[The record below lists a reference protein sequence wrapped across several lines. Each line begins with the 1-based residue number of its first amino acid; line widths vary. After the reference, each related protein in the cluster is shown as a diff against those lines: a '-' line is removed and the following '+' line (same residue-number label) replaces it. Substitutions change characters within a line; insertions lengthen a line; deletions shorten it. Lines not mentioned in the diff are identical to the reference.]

1 MTNPDMSQYLDV
13 FLDEGR
19 EQLVLLESN
28 ILEMERGNHTPE
40 MLQTLFRAAHTL
52 KGSSRAMGFLAIGDL
67 THEMENILDALRL
80 DQLQVSTPIVNAL
93 LDCLDALGALVDA
106 VGQSGTDTGVP
117 DKDIPALVAR
127 LDALRTAPSAAD
139 LPDASAPLAA
149 PSSPDAPSSGTFPLA
164 AHEQEA
170 VDAAR
175 DAGLGLY
182 QIYVT
187 LSPDC
192 LMKSVRAWMV
202 LSALEPLGT
211 VLAADPAEDALEEE
225 QFDRSFQLLCA
236 SSAAGDTLQAA
247 LSGVSEVESA
257 AVQLWQAEGAASS
270 SLLSSSLLSSPPAAF
285 TSGPFPVAEHEQ
297 ASLNAA
303 RDAGLGLY
311 QIFVTLSPDCLMKS
325 VRAWMVLSALEPI
338 GTVLAA
344 DPAEDALEEEQFESS
359 FRLLMAAETPADQI
373 EAALNGISE
382 LESVAVQPW
391 ETAAKQGAKAAAV
404 GAAEAPIAAAPAP
417 APVAAAKAA
426 ADKPPDKAPAA
437 EKAPVA
443 HSQTIRVEVSRLD
456 SLLNL
461 VGEMVIERA
470 QVQRMGAELHRRYP
484 RDEEAAQL
492 GETSHRIARV
502 TAELQDQIMKARML
516 PIDGV
521 FQRLPR
527 MVRDLAQKTG
537 KEVTFEMSG
546 GETELDRTVLEVLS
560 DPLIHLLRNS
570 VDHGI
575 EPPDGRASA
584 GKPAAGLVTLAARHQ
599 ENHIVIEIT
608 DDGRGMD
615 PARLKESAVRKG
627 LLTET
632 AAAAMS
638 DLDALG
644 LIFASGFST
653 AATLSDISGRGV
665 GMDIVRSNLEKVGG
679 RILIDSKLGSGS
691 RFTIHLPLTLAI
703 VRAVLVQS
711 GGGTY
716 VLPMGSVVEMLRL
729 GTNTGTTE
737 RRTLGGQA
745 VISLR
750 GRTIPLVNLSD
761 LLGGDPDASRP
772 ENIPDDSYVVV
783 AGAGSRSVG
792 LCVDALVG
800 EQEVVIKSLGTLLG
814 DIPGLS
820 GATILGDG
828 RVALIVDIA
837 RAVAQT
843 SVPAAGGPHAN
854 AAHATTGRAETSRG
868 ETERQLAHA

>member
-1 MTNPDMSQYLDV
+1 MTDSDMSQYLDV

-19 EQLVLLESN
+19 EQLALLETN
-28 ILEMERGNHTPE
+28 VLEMERGNHTPE
-40 MLQTLFRAAHTL
+40 MLQVLFRAAHTL

-80 DQLQVSTPIVNAL
+80 DQLQVTTPIVNAL
-93 LDCLDALGALVDA
+93 LDCLDALAALVDS
-106 VGQSGTDTGVP
+106 VGQSGTDTGAA

-127 LDALRTAPSAAD
+127 LNALRTAPGTTDAGAN
-139 LPDASAPLAA
+139 LVFVPDGHEEGRTQGSPLQ
-149 PSSPDAPSSGTFPLA
+149 PFPLA
-164 AHEQEA
+164 EHEQASLETA
-170 VDAAR
+170 LE
-175 DAGLGLY
+175 AGLTAY
-182 QIYVT
+182 RITVT
-187 LSPDC
+187 LSSDC

-211 VLAADPAEDALEEE
+211 VLASDPGEDALEAEE
-225 QFDRSFQLLCA
+225 FGQSFRLLF
-236 SSAAGDTLQAA
+236 AAETPVARLEAA
-247 LSGVSEVESA
+247 LRQISEVEAALMQPWEGAVEAPTFPQTQEDAGFPLAAHEMVGMSA
-257 AVQLWQAEGAASS
+257 AL
-270 SLLSSSLLSSPPAAF
+270 
-285 TSGPFPVAEHEQ
+285 
-297 ASLNAA
+297 
-303 RDAGLGLY
+303 DAGLSLY
-311 QIFVTLSPDCLMKS
+311 QISVTLAPDCLMKS
-325 VRAWMVLSALEPI
+325 VRAWMTLSALEPL

-344 DPAEDALEEEQFESS
+344 DPGEDALEAEEFGQS
-359 FRLLMAAETPADQI
+359 FRLLFAAETPRTQI
-373 EAALNGISE
+373 EAALGAISE
-382 LESVAVQPW
+382 LEAAAVQPW
-391 ETAAKQGAKAAAV
+391 RPPAASPASLSPALPTAKPAQDVLPPSRPAQDKPAAVDKPATSDKPAAA
-404 GAAEAPIAAAPAP
+404 
-417 APVAAAKAA
+417 
-426 ADKPPDKAPAA
+426 
-437 EKAPVA
+437 
-443 HSQTIRVEVSRLD
+443 QTIRVEVSRLD

-461 VGEMVIERA
+461 VGELVIERA
-470 QVQRMGAELHRRYP
+470 QIQRLGADLHRRYP
-484 RDEEAAQL
+484 RDEEAAQI
-492 GETSHRIARV
+492 GETTHRVARI

-521 FQRLPR
+521 FQRMPR

-537 KEVTFEMSG
+537 KEVRFEMSG
-546 GETELDRTVLEVLS
+546 GETELDRTMLEVLS

-575 EPPDGRASA
+575 EPPDARAQA
-584 GKPAAGLVTLAARHQ
+584 GKPAAGRVTLAARHE
-599 ENHIVIEIT
+599 ENHIVIEIE

-627 LLTET
+627 LLSEA

-638 DLDALG
+638 ERDALG

-653 AATLSDISGRGV
+653 AAVLSDISGRGV

-679 RILIDSKLGSGS
+679 RILTDSELGRGS

-716 VLPMGSVVEMLRL
+716 VLPLGSVAEMLRL
-729 GTNTGTTE
+729 GMDKGETG
-737 RRTLGGQA
+737 RRILGGQA

-761 LLGGDPDASRP
+761 LLSGSSEATRP
-772 ENIPDDSYVVV
+772 ERIAEEAYVVV
-783 AGAGSRSVG
+783 VGAGSRQVG

-828 RVALIVDIA
+828 RVALIVDVA
-837 RAVAQT
+837 KAVAQA
-843 SVPAAGGPHAN
+843 SAAP
-854 AAHATTGRAETSRG
+854 TPSRWA
-868 ETERQLAHA
+868 ETERSLAPA

>member
-1 MTNPDMSQYLDV
+1 MTNTDMSQYLDV

-28 ILEMERGNHTPE
+28 VLEMERGNHTPE
-40 MLQTLFRAAHTL
+40 MLQVLFRAAHTL

-106 VGQSGTDTGVP
+106 VGQSGTDAGAS

-127 LDALRTAPSAAD
+127 LDALRTESLPAPTTIDGGGAGAEGRGAEG
-139 LPDASAPLAA
+139 P
-149 PSSPDAPSSGTFPLA
+149 FPLA
-164 AHEQEA
+164 EHEQGA
-170 VDAAR
+170 MNAAR
-175 DAGLGLY
+175 EAGLTVY
-182 QIYVT
+182 RITVT
-187 LSPDC
+187 LAPDC

-211 VLAADPAEDALEEE
+211 VLASDP
-225 QFDRSFQLLCA
+225 
-236 SSAAGDTLQAA
+236 
-247 LSGVSEVESA
+247 SE
-257 AVQLWQAEGAASS
+257 
-270 SLLSSSLLSSPPAAF
+270 
-285 TSGPFPVAEHEQ
+285 
-297 ASLNAA
+297 N
-303 RDAGLGLY
+303 
-311 QIFVTLSPDCLMKS
+311 
-325 VRAWMVLSALEPI
+325 
-338 GTVLAA
+338 
-344 DPAEDALEEEQFESS
+344 ALEEEQFESS
-359 FRLLMAAETPADQI
+359 FRLLLAAETPADQI
-373 EAALNGISE
+373 ETALSGISE
-382 LESVAVQPW
+382 LKSVAVQPW
-391 ETAAKQGAKAAAV
+391 ENAGTKKSAPAE
-404 GAAEAPIAAAPAP
+404 EAPREAPVPANQAPATQASAP
-417 APVAAAKAA
+417 VTADKAPVAA
-426 ADKPPDKAPAA
+426 D
-437 EKAPVA
+437 KAPVA

-470 QVQRMGAELHRRYP
+470 QIQRMGADLHRRYP

-492 GETSHRIARV
+492 GETTHRIARV

-537 KEVTFEMSG
+537 KEIQFEMSG

-575 EPPDGRASA
+575 EPPDGRAAA
-584 GKPAAGLVTLAARHQ
+584 GKPAAGLVTLAAKHQ
-599 ENHIVIEIT
+599 ENHIVIEIS

-615 PARLKESAVRKG
+615 PDRLKESAVRKG
-627 LLTET
+627 LLSE
-632 AAAAMS
+632 ASAAAMS

-653 AATLSDISGRGV
+653 ASVLSDISGRGV

-679 RILIDSKLGSGS
+679 RILIDSTLGAGS

-711 GGGTY
+711 SGGTY

-729 GTNTGTTE
+729 GSGTDGTE

-745 VISLR
+745 VINLR

-761 LLGGDPDASRP
+761 LLCGSPEASRP
-772 ENIPDDSYVVV
+772 ERIPDDSYVVV
-783 AGAGSRSVG
+783 AGVGSRSVG

-837 RAVAQT
+837 KAVAQT
-843 SVPAAGGPHAN
+843 SVPQAGAAQ
-854 AAHATTGRAETSRG
+854 ATSSRT
-868 ETERQLAHA
+868 ETERPLAYA